1 MTDYF
6 NSRGFQT
13 DFNNLLKSLLLISKK
28 LEDVTAELSGIKQ
41 VLNKES
47 NTDNQL
53 VTPPTTWYNNAH
65 ALKRARENTPT
76 CNRKETLNNQ
86 LRISYKCEMRI
97 NHRCQQSGMWPCF
110 ATCVY
115 TYTGKS
121 RICLS
126 DKERKHGP

>member
-53 VTPPTTWYNNAH
+53 VTPPTT
-65 ALKRARENTPT
+65 
-76 CNRKETLNNQ
+76 
-86 LRISYKCEMRI
+86 
-97 NHRCQQSGMWPCF
+97 
-110 ATCVY
+110 
-115 TYTGKS
+115 
-121 RICLS
+121 
-126 DKERKHGP
+126 

>member
-28 LEDVTAELSGIKQ
+28 LEGVTTELSEIKK

-53 VTPPTTWYNNAH
+53 VTPPA
-65 ALKRARENTPT
+65 
-76 CNRKETLNNQ
+76 
-86 LRISYKCEMRI
+86 I
-97 NHRCQQSGMWPCF
+97 
-110 ATCVY
+110 
-115 TYTGKS
+115 
-121 RICLS
+121 
-126 DKERKHGP
+126 